1 MSLTH
6 NIVVEFF
13 RLLTAIIFR
22 IDAAQLAQVPE
33 QGPLILINNHVHFL
47 EAPLI
52 YSRLQPRTMTV
63 LVLAERWNKG
73 WSRWLLNL
81 IGAIPIR
88 RGESDISAMHTA
100 LEKIKAKD
108 ILCIAPEGTR
118 GKDGCLQKGHAGVVL
133 LARRSD
139 APILPMACHGF
150 ENCEDN
156 MRRLRRTDFNVAVGK
171 PFHLNAR
178 GARVTRRVRQKMTDE
193 IMYQIAALLPPEYRG
208 DYSDMSAATTE
219 YLDFLPDPKG

>member
-6 NIVVEFF
+6 TIVVEFF

-22 IDAAQLAQVPE
+22 IDAAQLARVPM
-33 QGPLILINNHVHFL
+33 QGPLLLINNHVHFL
-47 EAPLI
+47 EAPTI
-52 YSRLQPRTMTV
+52 YSRLQPRTTTV

-88 RGESDISAMHTA
+88 RGESDVSAMRMTI
-100 LEKIKAKD
+100 EKIKAGH
-108 ILCIAPEGTR
+108 IVCVAPEGTR
-118 GKDGCLQKGHAGVVL
+118 SKGGRLLQGQPGIVL
-133 LARRSD
+133 LARRSG
-139 APILPMACHGF
+139 APLLPMACHGF

-178 GARVTRRVRQKMTDE
+178 GKKVTRKVRQQMVDE
-193 IMYQIAALLPPEYRG
+193 IMYQIAALLPPAYRG
-208 DYSDMSAATTE
+208 AYSDMSAATTE
-219 YLDFLPDPKG
+219 YLDFLPDLGE